1 MPENTPQSRTSEQ
14 KIQHLRRILREMGSV
29 VVAFSGGV
37 DRAFR
42 LKVAAEDLGGRAVAV
57 TARSPAYIEEE
68 YRTASRLAEE
78 FGVEHVT
85 IHTEETD
92 DPDFACNPTDRCY
105 HCKYELFGKLKK
117 VARQRG
123 IPWVADASNLDDC
136 SDYRPGMRA
145 GEELGV
151 RSPLVEA
158 EMSKNEIREFSRRL
172 DLPTWD
178 KPAMACLASRFP
190 YGEEI
195 TPEKLRRVEQ
205 AEAFLRELGFRQ
217 LRVRNHG
224 EIARIEVPPEMV
236 EKLAGR
242 EVRLQVVDRL
252 KELGFAYV
260 TVDLEG
266 YRTGSM
272 NEILSEEERQAP

>member
-1 MPENTPQSRTSEQ
+1 MPQNTTQSRTTDQ
-14 KIQHLRRILREMGSV
+14 KLQHLRRILREMGSV

-37 DRAFR
+37 DSTFL
-42 LKVAAEDLGGRAVAV
+42 LKVAADELGERAVAV
-57 TARSPAYIEEE
+57 TARSPAYIDEE

-78 FGVEHVT
+78 FAVEHVT
-85 IHTEETD
+85 IYTEETD

-105 HCKYELFGKLKK
+105 HCKHELFGKLKQ
-117 VARQRG
+117 VARQRD

-158 EMSKNEIREFSRRL
+158 ELSKSEIRELSHRL

-195 TPEKLRRVEQ
+195 TPEKLQRVEQ

-224 EIARIEVPPEMV
+224 DIARIEVPPDMV
-236 EKLAGR
+236 EKLAGGEIR
-242 EVRLQVVDRL
+242 SQVAARL

-272 NEILSEEERQAP
+272 NEVLTEEEREAK